1 MYHSSLELVETEHV
15 HLLEHGVPNWRD
27 GVKPLVRV
35 PLGEVPR
42 RRRLL
47 RLVHLRVHLLHEVV
61 VVQAPLAQA
70 PLLVGGHGVVEL
82 QKLVTHLQIC
92 LDISPEKPLPLAR
105 SMSIVFPPPTVP
117 QM

>member
-27 GVKPLVRV
+27 GVEPLVRV

-70 PLLVGGHGVVEL
+70 TLLVGGHGVVEL
-82 QKLVTHLQIC
+82 QKFVVF
-92 LDISPEKPLPLAR
+92 KPVC
-105 SMSIVFPPPTVP
+105 SSIYNPSL
-117 QM
+117 